1 MGRPRP
7 GPRVSLI
14 VLSYPLVNP
23 STMPALFLSASPRRS
38 GRPVRFLTPLSS
50 MRARAGSVVNVPT
63 TLTQDDTCRCSTT
76 VLRVGGTHKTR
87 AASPSVR

>member
-1 MGRPRP
+1 
-7 GPRVSLI
+7 
-14 VLSYPLVNP
+14 
-23 STMPALFLSASPRRS
+23 MPALFLSASPHRS
-38 GRPVRFLTPLSS
+38 QRPVRFLTPLSS